1 MTMVAHE
8 IPRTIVIS
16 YAQRIEGEMVLET
29 SCRDYDH
36 FVSLPEVVAYDGIMC
51 GKSGWNSD
59 RGYACYKSSLLI
71 ARGVLQ

>member
-36 FVSLPEVVAYDGIMC
+36 EDFHSDG
-51 GKSGWNSD
+51 
-59 RGYACYKSSLLI
+59 
-71 ARGVLQ
+71 